1 MRRRRRARPAAS
13 PAPVTRFGA
22 RRGGF
27 VHLAASRWP
36 TPLALAHTTHH
47 GPLTGL
53 RPQRRSNNVTI
64 PPPPHVAITLAA
76 CLAASATTGLSAQ
89 TYPAPAQQ
97 RGSDQGEV
105 LTTVYGSLPPL
116 AEMEDGPK
124 VSGIITARKGGRL
137 QITGEDGT
145 AMMVTL
151 HTETEIRTRGGF
163 LGIGNKTFEPSVLIV
178 GLPVIIKTARY
189 AEGLVAS
196 EVRFTS
202 DDRQIAAM
210 IRGGTQQQFS
220 EQGAAIKQNAA
231 ATEAL
236 RGRLGD
242 IDKYNLKSTTN
253 VYFDTGKWALSPM
266 AKNDLC
272 AAAQAA
278 NASENSLLLVL
289 GYADITGSAEF
300 NQTLSEKRAA
310 AVVNHL
316 QQVCKWKPYRML
328 TPTGMASADPAADNA
343 TPAGRAQNRRVSVNV
358 LVSKA
363 LDGQ

>member
-1 MRRRRRARPAAS
+1 MTTMFH
-13 PAPVTRFGA
+13 APRT
-22 RRGGF
+22 
-27 VHLAASRWP
+27 
-36 TPLALAHTTHH
+36 LAL
-47 GPLTGL
+47 
-53 RPQRRSNNVTI
+53 I
-64 PPPPHVAITLAA
+64 AILGAA
-76 CLAASATTGLSAQ
+76 TGLSAQ
-89 TYPAPAQQ
+89 TQTPATADEQ
-97 RGSDQGEV
+97 SEV

-124 VSGIITARKGGRL
+124 VTGIISARRGGRL
-137 QITGEDGT
+137 QVTADDGT
-145 AMMVTL
+145 STIITL
-151 HTETEIRTRGGF
+151 HPETEIRTRGGF
-163 LGIGNKTFEPSVLIV
+163 LGIGNKTFDQSALIN
-178 GLPVIIKTARY
+178 GLPVIIKTSQY
-189 AEGLVAS
+189 GEGLVAN
-196 EVRFTS
+196 EVRFNS

-210 IRGGTQQQFS
+210 IRGGTQQQFG
-220 EQGAAIKQNAA
+220 EQGAAIQQNAA

-253 VYFDTGKWALSPM
+253 VYFDTGKSVLTPGAR
-266 AKNDLC
+266 ADLC
-272 AAAQAA
+272 AAAQTAG
-278 NASENSLLLVL
+278 ASENSLMLVL
-289 GYADITGSAEF
+289 GYTDSTGSQEI

-328 TPTGMASADPAADNA
+328 TPTGMATADPAADNT